1 MAAGLPIDDNTR
13 KQLLDTG
20 EVRVVDAQ
28 GIPLVLMTV
37 DARQEL
43 HRLVYDDL
51 DEQVI
56 MQLGADQVADPDD
69 WGAPDM
75 DVYDTMK

>member
-1 MAAGLPIDDNTR
+1 
-13 KQLLDTG
+13 
-20 EVRVVDAQ
+20 
-28 GIPLVLMTV
+28 MTV